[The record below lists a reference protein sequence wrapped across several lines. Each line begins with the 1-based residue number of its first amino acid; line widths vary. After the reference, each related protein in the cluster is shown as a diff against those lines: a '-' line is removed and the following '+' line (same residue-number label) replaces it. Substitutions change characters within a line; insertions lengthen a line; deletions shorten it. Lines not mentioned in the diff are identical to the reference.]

1 MRSHLSNTCTISQAA
16 KERLAAALKESQAV
30 GGARP
35 SDPPPPHC
43 CVRVRLS
50 EPQAVA
56 ELEERAGKPSADVRA
71 PTCERPEPPGQLPLP
86 LAESRTPGLAS
97 ELVQCWAFACAF
109 SGRLTLTKFSVDN
122 FVAALCRPG
131 HGSVLAELH
140 VRLLRALL
148 ADTERFRRPPAAGC
162 RAVSGTCPG
171 RVP

>member
-1 MRSHLSNTCTISQAA
+1 M
-16 KERLAAALKESQAV
+16 
-30 GGARP
+30 
-35 SDPPPPHC
+35 
-43 CVRVRLS
+43 RLS
-50 EPQAVA
+50 EPQAEA

-148 ADTERFRRPPAAGC
+148 ADTERFRRLPAAGC